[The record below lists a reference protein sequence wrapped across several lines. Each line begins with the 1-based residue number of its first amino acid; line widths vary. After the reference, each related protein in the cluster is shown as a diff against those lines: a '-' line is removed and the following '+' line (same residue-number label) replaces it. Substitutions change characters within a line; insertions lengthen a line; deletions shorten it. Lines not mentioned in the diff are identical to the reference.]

1 MASHSRSQM
10 SLLLLHD
17 LWLASLTGP
26 PSTILPLQKSLL
38 NTILSHS
45 LPSPL
50 YEKASTTLF
59 TNIALLYA
67 YNGSL
72 ALASTNFE
80 EAIAR
85 SDQCAIAHFG
95 LGLTRFLESHDADAI
110 QAWTSCVKSFERTA
124 PEGIEAGGWMGTNS
138 ILYQMWRPGQY
149 GENQW
154 GASHQ
159 DDLGHEGD
167 DNENDQGGWVLA
179 KDDVRWNLHVAKRR
193 WKEKCR
199 SDKNPDLKKDTDM
212 LFVKGIPAGM
222 LFGPPLELRQEVFV
236 QSKEVDGQYLKGP
249 VTKTDPD
256 GAEAHIDDNGMSS
269 RSVSPSVVLQV
280 APIPIQDRDPSKAY
294 NHQPRPGVSSLTLK
308 IKNEDDGYLSVYHK
322 RGQSS
327 PAIFQGS
334 PKAAWSE
341 NRDEASADAFAYQ
354 PAVTSTFDNSQLN
367 EMPSSHINRYHNG
380 YRTVDDL
387 ATFNTPEKRKPLPLI
402 PGRQQDMSYQ
412 DSQYALPLQQQQPL
426 PPPPTLTHSRAL
438 SAKASSLARFFT
450 KAKRARGG
458 KGTHSR
464 TGSNADAGI
473 DADSRPDAG
482 VDISESDCSGSHANS
497 HPTSRGFVASRANT
511 PISDDNRGK
520 GTSFAPGRPAPPTQG
535 LSAQGFQEGHP
546 LNLAFVKADTQP
558 RFIGVGLA
566 SKLEWEKNMEP
577 RADDEAKPPK
587 PLFFP
592 REEINRK
599 PERKS
604 GIGLGLGKVNTMPIL
619 PSQNRNQPAPLSIP
633 HTAPSASTNFARRIV
648 GDDSISNSSILKEK
662 CRRVLIFNDQSDTGI
677 NAAYC
682 CTRGTAKPRT
692 RTTPYLNLDFNHHP
706 PEPAVSVS
714 VPAFPQRTSS
724 LSPVGLSSSAPSCP
738 LPQPPPPPPPPQQ
751 QPPPQQRQQ
760 YQRRGRPL
768 SQLGHELEW
777 DDEKGDFVV
786 RNDEEKGKG
795 KWNKKRDEST
805 SSSIQMRR
813 ARDRS
818 KRRRQK
824 ETDERN
830 TTEEISTSITTTNT
844 PLESINGHTSIK
856 IPSHTHNNST
866 AVATTINLKEQNA
879 HQSVTYA
886 YPTLTPIPSSQA
898 FCFGHDFNCA
908 NDDEEEQEKEQEET
922 DDVSERSID
931 IIEKIEDL
939 ECAIQNDE
947 GCLIQSPTPG
957 EGFALAE
964 CGDGQEPEEGGEEDA
979 EDEEEKAEEEDDREE
994 EKEKSEEGEQEEK
1007 EEEETMGLLS
1017 SAAFQGFGA
1026 GMAGQWYDGK
1036 WH

>member
-10 SLLLLHD
+10 SLLLWHD

-67 YNGSL
+67 FNGSL

-85 SDQCAIAHFG
+85 STYCAIAHFG

-110 QAWTSCVKSFERTA
+110 QAWQKCIDSFERTA
-124 PEGIEAGGWMGTNS
+124 PESIQAGEWMGTNK

-154 GASHQ
+154 GGSHQ
-159 DDLGHEGD
+159 DDLDHEG
-167 DNENDQGGWVLA
+167 ESIKHRHGWILA
-179 KDDVRWNLHVAKRR
+179 KDDVLWNLSVAQRR
-193 WKEKCR
+193 CEKHR
-199 SDKNPDLKKDTDM
+199 SDKNADLKKDREM

-222 LFGPPLELRQEVFV
+222 LFCPPLELRQEVFV
-236 QSKEVDGQYLKGP
+236 PSKEVNGRCLRGP
-249 VTKTDPD
+249 MKKTDI
-256 GAEAHIDDNGMSS
+256 GSAEAHTDDNGISP
-269 RSVSPSVVLQV
+269 RSVSPSLVLQV
-280 APIPIQDRDPSKAY
+280 DPISIKDRDPSKAD

-308 IKNEDDGYLSVYHK
+308 ISNEDCGYLSVYHK

-327 PAIFQGS
+327 PAIFQGG

-341 NRDEASADAFAYQ
+341 NRDEVSANAFAYQ
-354 PAVTSTFDNSQLN
+354 PAVTSTVGNSQPN
-367 EMPSSHINRYHNG
+367 ETSSHINRYHNG
-380 YRTVDDL
+380 YRTLDDL
-387 ATFNTPEKRKPLPLI
+387 ATFNTLEKRKLLPLI
-402 PGRQQDMSYQ
+402 PGRQKDISYQ
-412 DSQYALPLQQQQPL
+412 DSQYALALQPSSPS
-426 PPPPTLTHSRAL
+426 PPPPPPPMLTHSRAL

-464 TGSNADAGI
+464 TGSDADGGI
-473 DADSRPDAG
+473 DVDSRPDAG
-482 VDISESDCSGSHANS
+482 VDVSESDHSSSRTSS
-497 HPTSRGFVASRANT
+497 HPTSRGFVANRANT

-520 GTSFAPGRPAPPTQG
+520 GTPSVPGRPAPPTQG

-558 RFIGVGLA
+558 RYIGVGLA
-566 SKLEWEKNMEP
+566 SKVEWEKNMEP
-577 RADDEAKPPK
+577 KADDEVKPPK

-599 PERKS
+599 PEGKS

-619 PSQNRNQPAPLSIP
+619 PSQNQNQNQPAPLSIP
-633 HTAPSASTNFARRIV
+633 HTAPFASNNFAKGSV
-648 GDDSISNSSILKEK
+648 GDDSISSSSISKER

-677 NAAYC
+677 DAAYSL
-682 CTRGTAKPRT
+682 TRGTAKPRT

-706 PEPAVSVS
+706 PGPAVSAS

-738 LPQPPPPPPPPQQ
+738 LPQPPPPPPQQ

-777 DDEKGDFVV
+777 DDEKGDFVI
-786 RNDEEKGKG
+786 RNEEKGKG

-824 ETDERN
+824 ETNEGN
-830 TTEEISTSITTTNT
+830 TTAVIPTSTKTTNT
-844 PLESINGHTSIK
+844 PLESTNGHTSIK
-856 IPSHTHNNST
+856 IPGHTHNNSIT
-866 AVATTINLKEQNA
+866 AATINLKEQNT
-879 HQSVTYA
+879 HQSITYA
-886 YPTLTPIPSSQA
+886 YPTLTSIPSSQA
-898 FCFGHDFNCA
+898 FCFGHDLNCA
-908 NDDEEEQEKEQEET
+908 NNDEEKQEEET
-922 DDVSERSID
+922 DDISERSTD
-931 IIEKIEDL
+931 IIKKIEDL
-939 ECAIQNDE
+939 ECGIQSDE
-947 GCLIQSPTPG
+947 GCLTQTPTAG
-957 EGFALAE
+957 EGFAPAK
-964 CGDGQEPEEGGEEDA
+964 CGNEQKPEEGGEDYA
-979 EDEEEKAEEEDDREE
+979 EDGEEEAEEEEEDGEEETEEAEEEKKGVEEVVEA
-994 EKEKSEEGEQEEK
+994 
-1007 EEEETMGLLS
+1007 MGLLS
-1017 SAAFQGFGA
+1017 SATFQGFGR